1 MSDELK
7 AVRLY
12 SSLIT
17 HHSSLPSLITR
28 HDRDGLGLAASEG
41 EVVVADADFEG
52 VAERRGAHRSAGRAG
67 DDAHLHHPTRDRT
80 LALHG
85 EHARLPARAQAVE
98 RRDRRFKGLF
108 AFDDCVRQTEGC
120 VGGAHE
126 SLTDDFRIKLAV
138 GGTLRRPTDSI

>member
-17 HHSSLPSLITR
+17 HHSSLPSFITR

-52 VAERRGAHRSAGRAG
+52 VAERRGADDADGRAG
-67 DDAHLHHPTRDRT
+67 DDAHLHQPTRDRA

-98 RRDRRFKGLF
+98 RRDWRLQ
-108 AFDDCVRQTEGC
+108 ALAASDDCVRQAEGC
-120 VGGAHE
+120 
-126 SLTDDFRIKLAV
+126 
-138 GGTLRRPTDSI
+138 